1 MSDDFKII
9 DSFEENDTTK
19 KKKKS
24 IIFKNSKTVMIVIV
38 IILSLLIG
46 IGVFV
51 GSNALFNKGKKKEK
65 EPTTV
70 QLDLKNENVDILY
83 HYVTYGTRNKR
94 YEKFIKNKSVTLKD
108 FTNEEKL
115 YYALQFAQVEDFVFT
130 KKYNEKDQKIYS
142 ISKLKMDDYM
152 KRFFGAQVTYT
163 TDDTEITYPFS
174 FRINGQNVGTLKY
187 SKTRKG
193 YETVFD
199 GFQDDI
205 KSTDIVEPYYAK
217 LTRAEQNLDNTIV
230 LTEKII
236 YTTVEEENGLYNIT
250 IYKDYDKTKPIEKRT
265 GITLEQLQ
273 NNPIK
278 IDNYLANAGTIQYK
292 FDINISTYY
301 FASSKI
307 IN

>member
-1 MSDDFKII
+1 MSEDFKFE
-9 DSFEENDTTK
+9 DSFEEVDTTK
-19 KKKKS
+19 KRKNKS
-24 IIFKNSKTVMIVIV
+24 YFNNSKTTMIVIV
-38 IILSLLIG
+38 VIISLIIG
-46 IGVFV
+46 IMVFL

-65 EPTTV
+65 EPTTI

-83 HYVTYGTRNKR
+83 HYVTYGTRNQR
-94 YEKFIKNKSVTLKD
+94 YDKFIKNKSVTLKD
-108 FTNEEKL
+108 FTNEEKI

-130 KKYNEKDQKIYS
+130 KKYNDKDQKIYS

-152 KRFFGAQVTYT
+152 RRFFGAQVTYT

-193 YETVFD
+193 YETTFD
-199 GFQDDI
+199 GFQGDI
-205 KSTDIVEPYYAK
+205 KSTDLVEPYYAK
-217 LTRAEQNLDNTIV
+217 LTKAEQNLDNTIV

-250 IYKDYDKTKPIEKRT
+250 IYRDYDKTKPIEKRS
-265 GITLEQLQ
+265 GITKEQLQ

>member
-1 MSDDFKII
+1 MSEDFKFE
-9 DSFEENDTTK
+9 DSFEEVDTTK
-19 KKKKS
+19 KKKK
-24 IIFKNSKTVMIVIV
+24 KNKIRNNKTIALTLV

-46 IGVFV
+46 IGVFI
-51 GSNALFNKGKKKEK
+51 GSNAIFNKDKKKEK
-65 EPTTV
+65 TPTTI

-83 HYVTYGTRNKR
+83 QYVTYGTRNQR
-94 YEKFIKNKSVTLKD
+94 NDKFIKNKEVTLKD

-130 KKYNEKDQKIYS
+130 KKYNDKNQKIYS
-142 ISKLKMDDYM
+142 ISKLKIDDYM
-152 KRFFGAQVTYT
+152 KRFFGNQVTYT
-163 TDDTEITYPFS
+163 TDTEITYPFS

-187 SKTRKG
+187 SKTIKG

-205 KSTDIVEPYYAK
+205 TTKDIVEPYYAK
-217 LTRAEQNLDNTIV
+217 LYQAEQKLDNTIL

-236 YTTVEEENGLYNIT
+236 YTTLEEENGLYNLT
-250 IYKDYDKTKPIEKRT
+250 IYKDYEKTNVIEQLT
-265 GITLEQLQ
+265 GLTLEQLK
-273 NNPIK
+273 NNPVK
-278 IDNYLANAGTIQYK
+278 IENYLTNAGTIQYK

>member
-187 SKTRKG
+187 SKIRKG

>member
-1 MSDDFKII
+1 MSDDFKIV
-9 DSFEENDTTK
+9 DSFDEDDTTGEQN
-19 KKKKS
+19 KKS
-24 IIFKNSKTVMIVIV
+24 SNRNSKTFAIVIV
-38 IILSLLIG
+38 VILSLLVG
-46 IGVFV
+46 IGVFI

-65 EPTTV
+65 QPTTI

-83 HYVTYGTRNKR
+83 HYVTYGTRNQR
-94 YEKFIKNKSVTLKD
+94 NDKFIKNQSVTLKD

-142 ISKLKMDDYM
+142 ISKIKMDDYM
-152 KRFFGAQVTYT
+152 KRFFGSQVTYT
-163 TDDTEITYPFS
+163 TDDKEFTYPFS

-193 YETVFD
+193 YETTFD

-205 KSTDIVEPYYAK
+205 ISTDIVQPYYAK
-217 LTRAEQNLDNTIV
+217 LTSAEQNLDNTIV

-236 YTTVEEENGLYNIT
+236 YTTLEENNGLYDLT
-250 IYKDYDKTKPIEKRT
+250 IYRDYSKTKPIEKRS

-273 NNPIK
+273 NDPVK